1 MFLNSPQLWK
11 AILPYSGIY
20 QVRLPPGITHF
31 SGRVT
36 CSEDLRLLSQLPKL
50 RTCCLLWEAFQE
62 KEPVVMAQLHHLHVD
77 SYHAL
82 DFLTAP
88 MLDSLAITDFSQIWL
103 SPSDYTTRFLRQSGC
118 RLESLSMFMTMHSSV
133 SSASISSI
141 FSSEACLSIS
151 YLKLEILSEWYGVAK
166 ALAPSSNLRHLVLCV
181 ENQHFRHTMAER
193 FALFDMI
200 RSRRDAGL
208 KTIEVQF
215 EDRGWGSGDAE
226 LETDIR
232 DLIGDN
238 LEMQV
243 GKWSRLPVGDR
254 FPCC

>member
-1 MFLNSPQLWK
+1 M
-11 AILPYSGIY
+11 
-20 QVRLPPGITHF
+20 
-31 SGRVT
+31 
-36 CSEDLRLLSQLPKL
+36 
-50 RTCCLLWEAFQE
+50 
-62 KEPVVMAQLHHLHVD
+62 VMAQLRHLHVD

-103 SPSDYTTRFLRQSGC
+103 SPSDYSTRFLRQSGC
-118 RLESLSMFMTMHSSV
+118 RLESLSMSMTMHSLV
-133 SSASISSI
+133 SSASIT
-141 FSSEACLSIS
+141 EACLPIS
-151 YLKLEILSEWYGVAK
+151 YLKLEIFSEWDGVVK
-166 ALAPSSNLRHLVLCV
+166 ALPPSSTLPNLRHLVLCV
-181 ENQHFRHTMAER
+181 ENLHFRHTMAER

-226 LETDIR
+226 SEADIR

-243 GKWSRLPVGDR
+243 GKWSHLPVGDR

>member
-1 MFLNSPQLWK
+1 M
-11 AILPYSGIY
+11 
-20 QVRLPPGITHF
+20 
-31 SGRVT
+31 
-36 CSEDLRLLSQLPKL
+36 
-50 RTCCLLWEAFQE
+50 
-62 KEPVVMAQLHHLHVD
+62 VMAQLRHLHVD

-103 SPSDYTTRFLRQSGC
+103 SPSDYSTRFLRQSGC
-118 RLESLSMFMTMHSSV
+118 RLESLSMSMTMHSLV
-133 SSASISSI
+133 SSASIT
-141 FSSEACLSIS
+141 EACLPIS
-151 YLKLEILSEWYGVAK
+151 YLKLEIFSEWDGVVK
-166 ALAPSSNLRHLVLCV
+166 ALAPSSILPNLRHLVLCV
-181 ENQHFRHTMAER
+181 ENLHFRHTMAER

-215 EDRGWGSGDAE
+215 EDRGWGSGDVESEA
-226 LETDIR
+226 DIR

-243 GKWSRLPVGDR
+243 GKWSHLPVGDR